1 MFHKRSSP
9 GIDRFG
15 AGLEDIGKRES
26 EDLDQQPSSVGD
38 WSGREKDDM
47 MVPVAV
53 LNSFAPLML
62 KQTLEHNL
70 VAIFTLAR
78 YEDRD
83 GVSA

>member
-1 MFHKRSSP
+1 MFHKKSSP
-9 GIDRFG
+9 NMDRFG

-38 WSGREKDDM
+38 WSGRGKDDM
-47 MVPVAV
+47 RGPVAV
-53 LNSFAPLML
+53 LNSFAPLVL

-78 YEDRD
+78 
-83 GVSA
+83 